1 MTFDKVI
8 FDIETTMTTDKIWCI
23 VCKHKDTYYQF
34 KEDIKNIGK
43 VVDYDFPNV
52 ITECKS
58 CFGDPIHTTDSVST
72 VIINDLFSDSLTI
85 GKELH

>member
-1 MTFDKVI
+1 MFNPLN
-8 FDIETTMTTDKIWCI
+8 
-23 VCKHKDTYYQF
+23 
-34 KEDIKNIGK
+34 KEDIKKIGK